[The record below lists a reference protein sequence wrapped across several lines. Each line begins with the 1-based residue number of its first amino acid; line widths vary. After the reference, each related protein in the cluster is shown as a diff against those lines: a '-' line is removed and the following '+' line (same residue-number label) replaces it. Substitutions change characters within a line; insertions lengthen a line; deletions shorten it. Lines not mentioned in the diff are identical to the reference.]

1 MSFGTILR
9 ESREQKRLDLTVVAR
24 RLRIRPDILEAIED
38 AEAAQL
44 VDLITARV
52 LAVKEDL

>member
-1 MSFGTILR
+1 MTSISVHTAVGEHEI
-9 ESREQKRLDLTVVAR
+9 
-24 RLRIRPDILEAIED
+24 EAIED